1 MPTREPNRMLQAARD
16 LRRSQ
21 TRSEALL
28 WERLRAR
35 RLDGLKFR
43 RQHPLGPFV
52 LDFYCE
58 LAGLAIEVDG
68 GVHES
73 PSARDRDRERQA
85 LIEAAGI
92 RVVRVRADLVE
103 FDVESAIESIRATLT
118 PGPSPRRA
126 GRGE

>member
-1 MPTREPNRMLQAARD
+1 MLRAARD

-28 WERLRAR
+28 WDRLRAR

-58 LAGLAIEVDG
+58 SARLAVEVDG
-68 GVHES
+68 AVHD
-73 PSARDRDRERQA
+73 SATARAHDRERA
-85 LIEAAGI
+85 TLIEAADI
-92 RVVRVRADLVE
+92 RVVRVRAERVELDIEAVLLV
-103 FDVESAIESIRATLT
+103 IRAALT
-118 PGPSPRRA
+118 PGPSPRRT